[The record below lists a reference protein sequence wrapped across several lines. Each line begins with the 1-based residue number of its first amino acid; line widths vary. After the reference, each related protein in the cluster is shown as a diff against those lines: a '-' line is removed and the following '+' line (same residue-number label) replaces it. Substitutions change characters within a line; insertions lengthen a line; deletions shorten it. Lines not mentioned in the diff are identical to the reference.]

1 MVYLCYR
8 SVLKQVLVIL
18 QRFESYEN
26 SVYFGNTA
34 LFPQNNC
41 CYISDQSVT
50 VFSKYAVQHD
60 LTDPTKCETYRNTA
74 QKLSLFPQTRLNLV
88 TTGGYHIHLGY
99 CVSFVRCL
107 EILILFQ
114 SFFGRTSGWGK
125 FWKMPLISA
134 GTEYPGQK

>member
-1 MVYLCYR
+1 MVPIER
-8 SVLKQVLVIL
+8 NPVAIEIKKIKMSQ
-18 QRFESYEN
+18 
-26 SVYFGNTA
+26 YFGNTA

-41 CYISDQSVT
+41 CYLSDQSVT

-88 TTGGYHIHLGY
+88 TSVGYHIHLCN
-99 CVSFVRCL
+99 CVSFLRCL

-114 SFFGRTSGWGK
+114 SFFWPTSGWRK
-125 FWKMPLISA
+125 FPKMPLTSV
-134 GTEYPGQK
+134 GTEYPGRK